1 MAVTLASCATR
12 TQPLCG
18 DRSADRWS
26 FFRTTAV
33 ENPRGSRRKLW
44 RRHPGEHRRLAGRIG
59 ILCGTGVSLVESQA
73 GRLCHM
79 PHFGYGR
86 RPRCVAVVIAAVGM
100 LCLLPPRVYAQ
111 TTQSEQDGI
120 DAAQSVN
127 EVDAPVDRAAE
138 DGGVTASPGSNRP
151 EPATSAATTRPVR
164 LIDDAQVSN
173 WWRSFVWAMVLVLV
187 FVFGSLAI
195 IVFSRR
201 FRAYLTGRPQEH
213 TPCDD
218 VWQMHK
224 LPPAPPPEAGDDDE

>member
-1 MAVTLASCATR
+1 MTLASRATR
-12 TQPLCG
+12 TQPLFG

-26 FFRTTAV
+26 CF
-33 ENPRGSRRKLW
+33 
-44 RRHPGEHRRLAGRIG
+44 RLAV
-59 ILCGTGVSLVESQA
+59 L
-73 GRLCHM
+73 
-79 PHFGYGR
+79 
-86 RPRCVAVVIAAVGM
+86 VAVVGM

-120 DAAQSVN
+120 DAVRSVN
-127 EVDAPVDRAAE
+127 EAGASVDRAAE
-138 DGGVTASPGSNRP
+138 DGGAVMSSRSDRHGPASS
-151 EPATSAATTRPVR
+151 SATTRPVR
-164 LIDDAQVSN
+164 LIDDTRVSN

-195 IVFSRR
+195 MVFSRR
-201 FRAYLTGRPQEH
+201 FRVYLTGRPREH